1 MTKPPARSPEQRP
14 TIVLAAGGTG
24 GHVMPARALAE
35 ALAARGFAPRFVTD
49 RRGSRYLGADW
60 AEDRRLVLEAGRM
73 SGGLRARAQ
82 ALGSMLP
89 NFRRVRRFLGEQGA
103 ELLVSFGGYP
113 TLPAALAARSLGV
126 PVVVHEQNAVIGRVN
141 RLIASYAD
149 LLALTFPTTR
159 RLPSRRK
166 RTVVT
171 GMPLRHQVLDAVQR
185 PVAASTERRLFV
197 LGGSQ
202 GARILA
208 DVVPA
213 AIALIAPSWRGRLSV
228 VQQARAED
236 VERVRAAYAGAGI
249 AAEVAPFFGDAPQRM
264 AEADLV
270 VARAGA
276 GTLWELAALARPA
289 VLIPFAAAKD
299 DHQSANARH
308 FALAGAT
315 RAVAEQLAEPR
326 LMAAVLMEL
335 LGDAEGLRAMG
346 RAMADLGRRDGT
358 QRLLICLEETISG
371 RSASRRLP
379 EGGAF
384 LAGEMR

>member
-1 MTKPPARSPEQRP
+1 MIRADGQQPETRP
-14 TIVLAAGGTG
+14 KIVLAAGGTG

-35 ALAARGFAPRFVTD
+35 ALAARGFATCFVTD
-49 RRGSRYLGADW
+49 RRGSRYLGGEWSRDQSM
-60 AEDRRLVLEAGRM
+60 VLAAGRM
-73 SGGLRARAQ
+73 SASLRARVQ
-82 ALGSMLP
+82 ALGRMLP
-89 NFRRVRRFLGEQGA
+89 NFRHVRRFLRAQSA

-126 PVVVHEQNAVIGRVN
+126 PVIVHEQNAVIGQVN
-141 RLIASYAD
+141 RLIAPYAD
-149 LLALTFPTTR
+149 LLALTFPATR
-159 RLPSRRK
+159 RLPARTK

-185 PVAASTERRLFV
+185 PVAASAARRLFI

-213 AIALIAPSWRGRLSV
+213 AIALIAPNWRGRLSV

-270 VARAGA
+270 IARAGA

-299 DHQSANARH
+299 DHQSVNARH
-308 FALAGAT
+308 FALAGAA
-315 RAVAEQLAEPR
+315 RVVAERLAEPR

-335 LGDAEGLRAMG
+335 LGDAQTLQTMG

-358 QRLLICLEETISG
+358 QRLLTCVEEALDG
-371 RSASRRLP
+371 RTACRHLSAGRV
-379 EGGAF
+379 F
-384 LAGEMR
+384 LAGEMQ

>member
-1 MTKPPARSPEQRP
+1 MNKTTGRQSGRKP
-14 TIVLAAGGTG
+14 TVVLAAGGTG

-35 ALAARGFAPRFVTD
+35 AVAARGFVSCFVTD
-49 RRGSRYLGADW
+49 RRASRYLGADW
-60 AEDRRLVLEAGRM
+60 AEDRRLILETGRM
-73 SGGLRARAQ
+73 SASWRARAQ
-82 ALGSMLP
+82 ALGRMLP
-89 NFRRVRRFLGEQGA
+89 NFHHVRRFLQERGA
-103 ELLVSFGGYP
+103 DLLVSFGGYP
-113 TLPAALAARSLGV
+113 TLPAALAARSLGL
-126 PVVVHEQNAVIGRVN
+126 PVVVHEQNAVLGRVN
-141 RLIASYAD
+141 RLIAPYAD
-149 LLALTFPTTR
+149 LLALTFPVTR
-159 RLPSRRK
+159 RLPSRSK
-166 RTVVT
+166 RTLVT

-185 PVAASTERRLFV
+185 PVAGSAERRLFV

-228 VQQARAED
+228 AQQARAED

-270 VARAGA
+270 LARAGA

-299 DHQSANARH
+299 DHQTANARH
-308 FALAGAT
+308 FALAGAA
-315 RAVAEQLAEPR
+315 RVVAEQLAEPR

-335 LGDAEGLRAMG
+335 LGDADGLRAMG

-358 QRLLICLEETISG
+358 QRLMICLEETISG

-379 EGGAF
+379 EGGAL